1 MNKSQA
7 KLFEAI
13 FSANLPILEN
23 LLEGLCSEL
32 GHEDQIDA
40 MKAKFLYQDRKKFTK
55 ILNKKSNV
63 NKRRKTAYS
72 MFLADKTVLAMLKTK
87 YPDYN
92 LSKLN
97 KQKGIYYREEVKGT
111 ELYEKYAEKARL
123 VNGDDETIEEI
134 TEEVETTE
142 EKPKKKRGRKPKK
155 INKKIKPTPVDKN
168 ELTEEV
174 IEEVTE

>member
-1 MNKSQA
+1 MNKQQS

-63 NKRRKTAYS
+63 NRRRKTAYS
-72 MFLADKTVLAMLKTK
+72 MFLADKEVLQVLKEK
-87 YPDYN
+87 YPTYK
-92 LSKLN
+92 LSELN
-97 KQKGIYYREEVKGT
+97 KQKGIYYRTEVKGT
-111 ELYEKYAEKARL
+111 ELYEKYAQKAKE
-123 VNGDDETIEEI
+123 VNGDNKK
-134 TEEVETTE
+134 EEVEEIKDEIVEQTTE
-142 EKPKKKRGRKPKK
+142 EKPKKRGRKKK
-155 INKKIKPTPVDKN
+155 IVKAT
-168 ELTEEV
+168 TEQEQ
-174 IEEVTE
+174 